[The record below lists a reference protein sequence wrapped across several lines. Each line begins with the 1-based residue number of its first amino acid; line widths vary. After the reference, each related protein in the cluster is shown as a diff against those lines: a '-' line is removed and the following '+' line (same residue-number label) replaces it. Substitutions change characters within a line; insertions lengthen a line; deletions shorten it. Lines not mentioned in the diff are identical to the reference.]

1 MSEIIINVKNVQ
13 KAYNAARSSE
23 AKELL
28 INLFGKENIEPEQ
41 PKNIMKRIKTF
52 EDACNELG
60 DENPLVLQY
69 QCIIN
74 NNSEW
79 HEKELIAYHKLRII
93 AAALNEGWK
102 PEFTEDE
109 HRYYPYYYFYTQ
121 EEYDNLS
128 DEEKEYS
135 RAIGRASYHANA
147 FGGLVYVSVDYV
159 SSYTYAFYASHLA
172 FKNRELAEYAGKQ
185 FIDIYADFV
194 GVF

>member
-79 HEKELIAYHKLRII
+79 HEKDLIAYLKLRII

-102 PEFTEDE
+102 PEFTEGE
-109 HRYYPYYYFYTQ
+109 YRYYPYYYFYTQ

-135 RAIGRASYHANA
+135 RAAGRAGGGANA
-147 FGGLVYVSVDYV
+147 YGGLVYAGAS
-159 SSYTYAFYASHLA
+159 YAFSSSNMFGGPRLA
-172 FKNRELAEYAGKQ
+172 FENSELAEYAGKQ